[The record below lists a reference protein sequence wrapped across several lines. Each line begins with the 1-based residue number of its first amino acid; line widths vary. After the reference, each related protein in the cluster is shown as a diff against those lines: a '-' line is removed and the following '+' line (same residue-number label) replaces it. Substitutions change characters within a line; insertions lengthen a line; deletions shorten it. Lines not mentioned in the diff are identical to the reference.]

1 MLCRSCGSP
10 LKEPRK
16 LKDFCSYS
24 CRGQHS
30 VKALDGPKHQGAYL
44 GAKNTR
50 KTKALQRLRR
60 ASIAGI
66 AFERINSVTIRI
78 DQPYKKAV
86 GWLTEVA
93 WPSET
98 KQKRWVARVGDR
110 ASESLPLEE
119 AKRAATT
126 MLRKRGKAEPRDWIK
141 DLNQLAANEVERA
154 YWAQEKRTWPLDLM
168 GGQRHRAKR
177 PSFTVDQRQAITE
190 TERLL
195 IDEPATTL
203 KGNDHQLEYYEDGY
217 PKLPT
222 CLDRCEA
229 AA

>member
-1 MLCRSCGSP
+1 LLHPVIASLLIRRKPFSKGGVSDACRSCGSP

-30 VKALDGPKHQGAYL
+30 VKALDGPKYQGAYL
-44 GAKNTR
+44 GSKNTR

-119 AKRAATT
+119 AKRAA
-126 MLRKRGKAEPRDWIK
+126 
-141 DLNQLAANEVERA
+141 ANE
-154 YWAQEKRTWPLDLM
+154 
-168 GGQRHRAKR
+168 
-177 PSFTVDQRQAITE
+177 
-190 TERLL
+190 
-195 IDEPATTL
+195 
-203 KGNDHQLEYYEDGY
+203 
-217 PKLPT
+217 
-222 CLDRCEA
+222 
-229 AA
+229 

>member
-30 VKALDGPKHQGAYL
+30 VKALDGPKYQGAYL
-44 GAKNTR
+44 GSKNTR

-119 AKRAATT
+119 AKRAAAT
-126 MLRKRGKAEPRDWIK
+126 MLREPGKVEPHWIK
-141 DLNQLAANEVERA
+141 TSTNSPPRKLIGPIGLRRSAR
-154 YWAQEKRTWPLDLM
+154 
-168 GGQRHRAKR
+168 GQ
-177 PSFTVDQRQAITE
+177 SI
-190 TERLL
+190 
-195 IDEPATTL
+195 
-203 KGNDHQLEYYEDGY
+203 
-217 PKLPT
+217 
-222 CLDRCEA
+222 
-229 AA
+229 